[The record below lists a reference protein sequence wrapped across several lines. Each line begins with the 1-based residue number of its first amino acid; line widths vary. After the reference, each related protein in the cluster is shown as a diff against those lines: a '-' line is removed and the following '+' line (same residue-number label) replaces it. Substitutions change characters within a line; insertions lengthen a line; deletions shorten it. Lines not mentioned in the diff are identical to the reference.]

1 MNRFGDIYY
10 INLKDRKAYIDHP
23 IDMETKVLYAKRH
36 KTLIPKFKAYELQDV
51 SGSIHLINEEINNIK
66 KAELFRSTQSI
77 PTQLN
82 IVYE

>member
-36 KTLIPKFKAYELQDV
+36 KTLIPKFKAYEL
-51 SGSIHLINEEINNIK
+51 
-66 KAELFRSTQSI
+66 
-77 PTQLN
+77 
-82 IVYE
+82 